1 MATVYSIGVMNTQLS
16 DILQLSVAERIQLVE
31 DIWDSIA
38 VVPEA
43 ISLTEE
49 QKAEL
54 ERRLES
60 YQANP
65 SEGISWNDLKEK
77 LQRRA

>member
-1 MATVYSIGVMNTQLS
+1 MNTQLS
-16 DILQLSVAERIQLVE
+16 DILQLSISERIQLVE

-38 VVPEA
+38 VVPDNVP
-43 ISLTEE
+43 LTEE

-54 ERRLES
+54 DRRLES

-65 SEGISWNDLKEK
+65 SKGVSWRELKDK
-77 LQRRA
+77 LQQRA